1 MHTDYLKSA
10 KFPPWYFK
18 LYRQQHL
25 VAYSLLS
32 PGLRVFIR
40 NINLNWDAHSVSKIQ
55 AYEVTAKYF
64 KMKMVRMI
72 HFKY

>member
-25 VAYSLLS
+25 VAYNS
-32 PGLRVFIR
+32 
-40 NINLNWDAHSVSKIQ
+40 NWDAHSVSKIQ

-72 HFKY
+72 HFKN